1 MKSRSS
7 NKMRCFIA
15 IDIDD
20 TLKADLTDVQARIK
34 QQVDLEPGA
43 VKWVKP
49 EGMHLT
55 LKFLG
60 DIKDTQS
67 VDVCGITQA
76 VCERHQAFTVE
87 VREVGFFGGRGAR
100 VVWIGVGRDSQAL
113 LALQADLEAELEQ
126 AGWPPE
132 GRRFSGHLT
141 LGRVKQSRAGRALA
155 RDLTEFKN
163 VNLGTI
169 PAKQVSVYQSQL
181 RPQGPLYTALAKYQ
195 LT

>member
-1 MKSRSS
+1 
-7 NKMRCFIA
+7 MRCFIA
-15 IDIDD
+15 IDIDEAI
-20 TLKADLTDVQARIK
+20 KADLADVQAQIK
-34 QQVDLEPGA
+34 GQLDLEPGA
-43 VKWVKP
+43 VRWVQP

-67 VDVCGITQA
+67 VDICSATQI

-87 VREVGFFGGRGAR
+87 VKEVGFFGGRLAR
-100 VVWIGVGRDSQAL
+100 VVWMGVGSDSQAL
-113 LALQADLEAELEQ
+113 LNLQGDLEAQLDQ
-126 AGWPPE
+126 AGWPAE
-132 GRRFSGHLT
+132 ARRFSGHLT
-141 LGRVKQSRAGRALA
+141 LGRVKQSRAGLALA
-155 RDLTEFKN
+155 QALSEFRD

-169 PAKQVSVYQSQL
+169 PVQQVSVYQSQL